1 MEGILEL
8 RGRVYWRVEWVGIRG
23 YIGREGVFRG
33 GRYIRMVSW
42 EDILGW

>member
-8 RGRVYWRVEWVGIRG
+8 RGRVYWWVDWVGIRG

-33 GRYIRMVSW
+33 GEL